1 MHHIVSDGWSIGVLV
16 KEVAGLYQAY
26 AGGKESPLPELPIQ
40 YADYAVWQRQ
50 RLQADTLDPALSYW
64 RAQLGGAELTSLAL
78 PSDRPRPAV
87 QSYRGAHCQFALPAA
102 LTAALRQLAQREG
115 ATLFMVLLA
124 AFQTLLQR
132 YSGQEE
138 IVVGT
143 PVAGREQPET
153 EALIGFFVNTIVL
166 RGDLSGNPS
175 FTELLR
181 RVRETTLAAY
191 AHQQLPFEKL
201 VEALQPQRSLSH
213 SPLFQVMI
221 VLQNT
226 PAESLRLPGLTLT
239 ALPVEHY
246 TAHFDLLLS
255 LTETDEGI
263 SGSLQYKEDLF
274 NASTAEQMASHYQT
288 LLAGIAANPQ
298 ERISRSPL
306 LSEKEQK
313 QQLEEWNSA
322 YVDID
327 GVLPDVV
334 RVIWQEILGRDA
346 LSPNANFFELGG
358 NSEASVRMI
367 GRLHEV
373 LGVEVEPQML
383 AQHPTLET
391 FSNILEERLIE
402 HVEKMSEGEF
412 LTCGEGIGASA
423 A

>member
-1 MHHIVSDGWSIGVLV
+1 
-16 KEVAGLYQAY
+16 
-26 AGGKESPLPELPIQ
+26 
-40 YADYAVWQRQ
+40 
-50 RLQADTLDPALSYW
+50 
-64 RAQLGGAELTSLAL
+64 
-78 PSDRPRPAV
+78 V
-87 QSYRGAHCQFALPAA
+87 QSYRGAHCQFAAPAA